1 MPRRAR
7 RGRAEDPRRS
17 HHDLSGKK
25 KLEGKKVAAKRR
37 RVARA
42 RDRRARSRLLSARIE
57 TYRSFEETRLLVFR
71 VKLAYAADA
80 ERKSMDAR
88 LHYRRRSRRLRVR
101 VFFARIARVPHRSEV
116 TRSRRSVI
124 RSLTRLSRA
133 SKRSSHSARSSAP
146 SPAGEVN
153 SALALRLRALFCVV
167 DEVEIRRALS
177 RLRCPLVGRKRGS
190 ILRCSR

>member
-1 MPRRAR
+1 M
-7 RGRAEDPRRS
+7 
-17 HHDLSGKK
+17 
-25 KLEGKKVAAKRR
+25 
-37 RVARA
+37 
-42 RDRRARSRLLSARIE
+42 
-57 TYRSFEETRLLVFR
+57 
-71 VKLAYAADA
+71 KLAYAANA

-190 ILRCSR
+190 ILRCSAMNLIATIFFSSGHSTDQIFLRVEIRRPPPPHSVARTLLGSSRHGGHRDGAARERR